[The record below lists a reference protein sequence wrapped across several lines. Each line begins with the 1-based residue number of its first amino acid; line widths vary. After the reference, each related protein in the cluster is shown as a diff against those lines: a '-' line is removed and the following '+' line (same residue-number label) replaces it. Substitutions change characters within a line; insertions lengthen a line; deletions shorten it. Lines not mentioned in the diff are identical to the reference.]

1 MIYELCKSNN
11 YNSLG
16 ENIFENIFSYL
27 MVKKREAPYS
37 IFQLQK
43 QLFRCVLGERYSV
56 DPVINLQQNTQRE
69 ALFQ

>member
-1 MIYELCKSNN
+1 MNFANQIIIIPWGKIFLKIFYLIYWQ
-11 YNSLG
+11 
-16 ENIFENIFSYL
+16 
-27 MVKKREAPYS
+27 KKREAPYS

-69 ALFQ
+69 GLFQ